1 MFYSLFLRP
10 VIDEEKLSMLD
21 ELPEDEFRPAFIDE
35 MNRFVKYTLHSS
47 PVKNVNDVKIH
58 GTRK

>member
-1 MFYSLFLRP
+1 
-10 VIDEEKLSMLD
+10 MLD